1 MPPSAIFYNDTLL
14 PFARN
19 HKIIWSGMPKPFLP
33 LKFIGSTSPEDS
45 SDEVWLSFISIYS
58 NNFEWTKK
66 FPQRASWYNY
76 GEIKEVVNV
85 IKSLLSDSEKCEPRL
100 HAKEIGVMAPWREQV
115 WKLRE
120 QLRKESLNAVDV
132 GTVEVSAKRALYQ

>member
-1 MPPSAIFYNDTLL
+1 MRYNYRSFLFILMTLNEL
-14 PFARN
+14 F
-19 HKIIWSGMPKPFLP
+19 F
-33 LKFIGSTSPEDS
+33 F
-45 SDEVWLSFISIYS
+45 
-58 NNFEWTKK
+58 
-66 FPQRASWYNY
+66 QRASWYNY

-85 IKSLLSDSEKCEPRL
+85 IKSLLTDSEKCEPRL

-132 GTVEVSAKRALYQ
+132 GTVEVSAKPALLLSVNVSF

>member
-14 PFARN
+14 PYARN

-45 SDEVWLSFISIYS
+45 SDEVIMIHFFISMTLNEIS
-58 NNFEWTKK
+58 FFK
-66 FPQRASWYNY
+66 RASWYNY

-85 IKSLLSDSEKCEPRL
+85 IKSLLTDSEKCEPRL

-132 GTVEVSAKRALYQ
+132 GTVEVSA

>member
-1 MPPSAIFYNDTLL
+1 MNEQF
-14 PFARN
+14 
-19 HKIIWSGMPKPFLP
+19 
-33 LKFIGSTSPEDS
+33 
-45 SDEVWLSFISIYS
+45 V
-58 NNFEWTKK
+58 
-66 FPQRASWYNY
+66 PQRASWYNY

-85 IKSLLSDSEKCEPRL
+85 IKSLLTDSEKCEPRL

-132 GTVEVSAKRALYQ
+132 GTVEVSTKPVLHKTSNS